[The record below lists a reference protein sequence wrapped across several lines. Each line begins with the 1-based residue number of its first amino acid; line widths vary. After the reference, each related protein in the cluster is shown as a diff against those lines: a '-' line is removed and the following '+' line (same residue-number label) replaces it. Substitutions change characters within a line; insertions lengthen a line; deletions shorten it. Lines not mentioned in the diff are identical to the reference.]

1 MVVERPCCHKGVF
14 VVIKEHELHSSI
26 TKLKTK
32 DGASIATL
40 EELRDCCK
48 RFFSKL
54 YKRQP
59 NDSNMDEIRRLSLR
73 NLTNR
78 IHVIKK
84 KMLAN
89 PMNEKELHITLE
101 ILAKDKAFNPNGVV
115 FEFFL
120 SLWDIIGRKYT

>member
-1 MVVERPCCHKGVF
+1 VVVERPCCHKGVF
-14 VVIKEHELHSSI
+14 VAIKEHELHSFI

-48 RFFSKL
+48 RFFLKL

-78 IHVIKK
+78 IHDIKK
-84 KMLAN
+84 RMLAN

-101 ILAKDKAFNPNGVV
+101 ALAKDKAFNPIGVV

>member
-1 MVVERPCCHKGVF
+1 MVVERSCCHKGVF
-14 VVIKEHELHSSI
+14 VVIKKHELHSSI

-32 DGASIATL
+32 DGPSIATPK
-40 EELRDCCK
+40 ELKDCCK
-48 RFFSKL
+48 RFYSKL

-73 NLTNR
+73 KLTNR
-78 IHVIKK
+78 IHDIKK
-84 KMLAN
+84 RMLTN

-101 ILAKDKAFNPNGVV
+101 ALAKDKALNLGGVI